1 MTPLT
6 RLAWVA
12 SFASL
17 AACAGKKHPAT
28 TIISAGPMT
37 VAADPGLVEMTV
49 EPTTSLVMSNVTSEL
64 GVRVRITAK
73 ELPPAKRPPLDLALV
88 LDTSGSM
95 EGDAINALRSSA
107 RALAAKLRDGD
118 RISVVT
124 FNSSAQVLVPN
135 TVITARVRADI
146 DKAIAHIHA
155 TGTTDLVG
163 GLSQG
168 LSQLL
173 SGQFPQG
180 INRIVLLSDGVPN
193 SSVALPAMI
202 ASVHQQGVSVT
213 SLGFGVDYDTVLM
226 TQIARDTG
234 GSFHF
239 LEKPEEVA
247 TVFDAELVKMTT
259 AVARNMQLYFQTGPG
274 VTVPAMPGL
283 QPTGDGRVVALIG
296 DLPAGETR
304 DLMIPISLMS
314 RGDGSVAELANVTL
328 AFDDV
333 IGRSGQQK
341 REGFVAAKVSND
353 ATLVKAAVKIDLE
366 VARIR
371 ATAAAATLQAIN
383 LARAG
388 QIASA
393 RSGLATAIAAI
404 KTAGKKLKDP
414 SLDTLVQQLEE
425 LSKELAQII
434 VQQQQVV
441 SDRTSKRP
449 MPDMPAPPPSTAPA
463 AVEMQLRRSE
473 EKAAA
478 TVNGET
484 PR

>member
-1 MTPLT
+1 M
-6 RLAWVA
+6 
-12 SFASL
+12 FAS
-17 AACAGKKHPAT
+17 AACAGKQHPT
-28 TIISAGPMT
+28 TTNTAMT
-37 VAADPGLVEMTV
+37 VASDPGLVEMTV

-64 GVRVRITAK
+64 GIRVRITAK
-73 ELPPAKRPPLDLALV
+73 ELPAARRPPLDLALV

-95 EGDAINALRSSA
+95 EGPAIDALRSSA
-107 RALAAKLRDGD
+107 RALAAKMRDGD

-124 FNSSAQVLVPN
+124 FNSTAQVLVPN
-135 TVITARVRADI
+135 TVVGARARVAI
-146 DKAIAHIHA
+146 DKAIAGIHA

-163 GLSQG
+163 GLAAG

-173 SGQFPQG
+173 AGQFPQG

-202 ASVHQQGVSVT
+202 ANVHQQGVSVT

-234 GSFHF
+234 GTFHF
-239 LEKPEEVA
+239 LDKPEEVA
-247 TVFDAELVKMTT
+247 AVFDAELVKMTT
-259 AVARNMQLYFQTGPG
+259 AVARNMQLYLQAGPG
-274 VTVPAMPGL
+274 VVVTAMPGI
-283 QPTGDGRVVALIG
+283 QPMGDGRVLALIG

-304 DLMIPISLMS
+304 DLMIPISLSS
-314 RGDGSVAELANVTL
+314 RGDGSVAELATVTL

-341 REGFVAAKVSND
+341 REGFVAAKVSAD
-353 ATLVKAAVKIDLE
+353 AAAVKAAIKIDLE

-383 LARAG
+383 LARGG

-404 KTAGKKLKDP
+404 KTASKKLKDP
-414 SLDTLVQQLEE
+414 ELDTLVQQLEE

-434 VQQQQVV
+434 VPQPQIV
-441 SDRTSKRP
+441 SDRSIKRP
-449 MPDMPAPPPSTAPA
+449 MPDMPAPPPATAPA
-463 AVEMQLRRSE
+463 AVEMELRRSE
-473 EKAAA
+473 DKASA
-478 TVNGET
+478 TMSGQNHN
-484 PR
+484 

>member
-1 MTPLT
+1 
-6 RLAWVA
+6 LAWVA
-12 SFASL
+12 LFAS
-17 AACAGKKHPAT
+17 ACSHHQKST
-28 TIISAGPMT
+28 TITPGGRAPLAVTSDPM
-37 VAADPGLVEMTV
+37 LVEMTV
-49 EPTTSLVMSNVTSEL
+49 EPTSSLVASNATSEL
-64 GVRVRITAK
+64 GIRVRITAK

-95 EGDAINALRSSA
+95 EGGPIDSLRSSA
-107 RALAAKLRDGD
+107 RALAGKLRDGD

-124 FNSSAQVLVPN
+124 FDSISRVLVPN
-135 TVITARVRADI
+135 TVVSPRNRGDI
-146 DKAIAHIHA
+146 DKAIAGIRA

-168 LSQLL
+168 LGQLL
-173 SGQFPQG
+173 AGQFPQG

-202 ASVHQQGVSVT
+202 ASVHAQGVSVT

-234 GSFHF
+234 GNFHY
-239 LEKPEEVA
+239 LDKPEDVA

-259 AVARNMQLYFQTGPG
+259 AVARNMQLYLQSGPG
-274 VTVPAMPGL
+274 VTIPAMPGI
-283 QPTGDGRVVALIG
+283 QPTGDGRVLALIG

-304 DLMIPISLMS
+304 DLMIPISLAS
-314 RGDGSVAELANVTL
+314 RGDGTIAELANVTL

-353 ATLVKAAVKIDLE
+353 TAAVKAAVKMDLE
-366 VARIR
+366 VSRIR

-388 QIASA
+388 QVAQA
-393 RSGLATAIAAI
+393 RAGLATAITAI

-414 SLDTLVQQLEE
+414 ADLDALVKELEE
-425 LSKELAQII
+425 LSQELAQIVVPQRQI
-434 VQQQQVV
+434 V
-441 SDRTSKRP
+441 SDVKRP
-449 MPDMPAPPPSTAPA
+449 TVQDMPVPATAPA
-463 AVEMQLRRSE
+463 PVEKRLRRSE
-473 EKAAA
+473 EKAESA
-478 TVNGET
+478 VMGQN
-484 PR
+484 PN